1 MAFYKPIYPCPPD
14 VISFMKKK
22 NPKENSVSLPPLSVT
37 FLLNTFKEV
46 GNQSKSSPA
55 LFTFLPPEC
64 FCL

>member
-1 MAFYKPIYPCPPD
+1 MAFYKPIYPCPPH

-46 GNQSKSSPA
+46 GNLKVQSRSFHI
-55 LFTFLPPEC
+55 FTS
-64 FCL
+64 